1 MVLSKEAS
9 FLLQDCI
16 RECLQDPV
24 KRLSFIRDYGSHV
37 LNELSEMSFNISI
50 SRCSPEASG
59 RLCIVDSAVLPTE
72 VQIIDYQDL
81 PY

>member
-9 FLLQDCI
+9 FLLQDMI
-16 RECLQDPV
+16 RECLQDPM

-37 LNELSEMSFNISI
+37 LDELAEMSFNISI

-59 RLCIVDSAVLPTE
+59 RLCVVDSAVLPLE
-72 VQIIDYQDL
+72 VQVTDYQDL
-81 PY
+81 PF

>member
-1 MVLSKEAS
+1 MVLSKQAS
-9 FLLQDCI
+9 FLLQDMI
-16 RECLQDPV
+16 RECLQDPN
-24 KRLSFIRDYGSHV
+24 KRVSFIRDYGSHV
-37 LNELSEMSFNISI
+37 LYELADMSFNISL

-72 VQIIDYQDL
+72 VQIKDYQDL